1 VRDVVQGS
9 GREVSGAG
17 GGYAAEGLSMSY
29 RYFNLNIRHEVTTS
43 QKDDAPASHKKKSAA
58 AFWLD
63 EKKMAPIF
71 FGAGRLQSYS
81 KGEFGE
87 WVAPQSKSG
96 VSEFIKM
103 GYSKPEEQEVVQ
115 LVTID
120 DGNVWVYRPAGEI
133 READQITFRRAKS
146 NELVTDI
153 PKVIPIEHIRTLS
166 IAEVPL
172 VLSSMKVNQS
182 FSRGTFREIDRKR
195 EGAYL
200 GNIAA
205 IQYVTDIWEQNF
217 QVDPLDCLSSL
228 EFETLIAKI
237 FEEFGCFVPAY
248 KGGFLKDFDLIIKA
262 DKNLRIE
269 NIHLNEGVP
278 FCIQLKLRF
287 EKSPELEEWIGS
299 GNGSHIAISLDKEKD
314 LDDLFSNTTIRSCVK
329 GRDWIRSTLLRLP
342 ITSRWLEQSL
352 HWLPES
358 RRAIV

>member
-1 VRDVVQGS
+1 V
-9 GREVSGAG
+9 
-17 GGYAAEGLSMSY
+17 
-29 RYFNLNIRHEVTTS
+29 RYFNLNIRHEVTAS
-43 QKDDAPASHKKKSAA
+43 QKDDAPALHKKKSAA
-58 AFWLD
+58 AFWLE

-71 FGAGRLQSYS
+71 FGAGRLDSYR

-87 WVAPQSKSG
+87 WVKPQSRPG
-96 VSEFIKM
+96 VSEFIRV
-103 GYSKPEEQEVVQ
+103 GDSKPEARKLMQF
-115 LVTID
+115 VTID
-120 DGNVWVYRPAGEI
+120 DGSVWIYQPDGEI
-133 READQITFRRAKS
+133 HEDEPITFKRPKS
-146 NELVTDI
+146 NLSVIDI
-153 PKVIPIEHIRTLS
+153 PKVIPIEEIGKFS

-195 EGAYL
+195 EGSYL

-205 IQYVTDIWEQNF
+205 IQYITGNWEQNF
-217 QVDPLDCLSSL
+217 CVNPLDCLSSL

-248 KGGFLKDFDLIIKA
+248 KGGFLKDFDLIVKA
-262 DKNLRIE
+262 DTEFSIE
-269 NIHLNEGVP
+269 NIHLKEGVP
-278 FCIQLKLRF
+278 FCIQLKLHF
-287 EKSPELEEWIGS
+287 EQSPELEQWISS

-329 GRDWIRSTLLRLP
+329 GRDWIRSTLQRLP